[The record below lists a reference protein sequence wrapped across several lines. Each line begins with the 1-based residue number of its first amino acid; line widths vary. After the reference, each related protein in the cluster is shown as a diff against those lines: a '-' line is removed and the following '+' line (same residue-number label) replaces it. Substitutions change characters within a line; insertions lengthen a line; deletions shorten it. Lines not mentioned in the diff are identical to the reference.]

1 MCKYIYIYLLYTLY
15 IFKIKCCDLKTQES
29 QTTRTSITKV
39 GGHRVRV
46 HLWEGISCPI
56 HSPLS
61 FFSHRKWRFHEIPM
75 YPCELLTI
83 LHSLHRVPIFL
94 SSFRTF
100 IGQLLSRHPPIIKES
115 NVLSPIKR
123 KSSLFS
129 CSMHFNIPAG
139 HYMATWVVLNCVPRS
154 ECSIRSYTNGLTNGS
169 FLKATLQPLQDSFLC
184 AARLRELTLVTKRCC
199 HCLCETI
206 KRSKRSLNIHWTG
219 GSRCTG
225 LFIQGGPKRSR
236 FWRGAQHLGSF
247 IVTRYFKV
255 VQCSQWFKCAWQTLI
270 LSRR

>member
-1 MCKYIYIYLLYTLY
+1 
-15 IFKIKCCDLKTQES
+15 
-29 QTTRTSITKV
+29 
-39 GGHRVRV
+39 
-46 HLWEGISCPI
+46 
-56 HSPLS
+56 
-61 FFSHRKWRFHEIPM
+61 M
-75 YPCELLTI
+75 YPCEFLTI

-225 LFIQGGPKRSR
+225 LLSKAGQK
-236 FWRGAQHLGSF
+236 GAVFGEGHS
-247 IVTRYFKV
+247 
-255 VQCSQWFKCAWQTLI
+255 TLEA
-270 LSRR
+270 S

>member
-1 MCKYIYIYLLYTLY
+1 MRFLCILAN
-15 IFKIKCCDLKTQES
+15 S
-29 QTTRTSITKV
+29 SP
-39 GGHRVRV
+39 
-46 HLWEGISCPI
+46 SC
-56 HSPLS
+56 
-61 FFSHRKWRFHEIPM
+61 
-75 YPCELLTI
+75 I
-83 LHSLHRVPIFL
+83 LFTVPIFL

-139 HYMATWVVLNCVPRS
+139 HYMATWVVLNCGPRS

-169 FLKATLQPLQDSFLC
+169 FLKATLQSLQDSFLC

-225 LFIQGGPKRSR
+225 LLSKAGQK
-236 FWRGAQHLGSF
+236 GAVFGEGHS
-247 IVTRYFKV
+247 
-255 VQCSQWFKCAWQTLI
+255 TLEA
-270 LSRR
+270 S